1 MNKDELLQILSE
13 KIATGEISRE
23 EIMGQLPSQGSTLT
37 EKGRTFNFSL
47 TKIFYVLG
55 ALVAL
60 LGIIF
65 FIVRIWDD
73 LGSGGRI
80 LITLGLGLILA
91 GTGSFFL
98 KTRPASWLGQIFH
111 TLAGFLI
118 PGGALVTL
126 NELGNSSSL
135 WPVTITIG
143 VIFFFYLLLNSYHR
157 NEVLTFFTVANG
169 TAFIYL
175 LVKSMIDDVLFS
187 SGLTYWHG
195 DIYAYLTMIIGLS
208 YFLVA
213 HSFRGGW
220 NRHLVGVFNF
230 FGAIG
235 FFGAAFSRVFG
246 SEPWRLL
253 FFLLTIGGLS
263 LAIYIKSRAVLIV
276 SVFFLIAHFI
286 YITKEYFADSIG
298 WPILLVILGFL
309 FIGLGYLS
317 ITINKKFISVK

>member
-1 MNKDELLQILSE
+1 MNKEEILQILSE
-13 KIATGEISRE
+13 KVATGEISWGELMSR
-23 EIMGQLPSQGSTLT
+23 LPSQGSTLP
-37 EKGRTFNFSL
+37 EKSRTFNL

-65 FIVRIWDD
+65 FIVRIWND

-80 LITLGLGLILA
+80 IVTLGLGLILA
-91 GTGSFFL
+91 GLGSSFL
-98 KTRPASWLGQIFH
+98 KTKPASWLGQIFH
-111 TLAGFLI
+111 ALAGFLI

-126 NELGNSSSL
+126 NEIGGSNSL

-175 LVKSMIDDVLFS
+175 LVESMIDGPAYRHED
-187 SGLTYWHG
+187 T
-195 DIYAYLTMIIGLS
+195 YAYLTMIIGLS
-208 YFLVA
+208 YFLLA

-220 NRHLVGVFNF
+220 NKHLVGVFNF
-230 FGAIG
+230 LGAAG
-235 FFGAAFSRVFG
+235 FFGAAFTRVFD

-253 FFLLTIGGLS
+253 FFLLTVGGLT
-263 LAIYIKSRAVLIV
+263 LAVYIKSRVVLAV
-276 SVFFLIAHFI
+276 SVLFLIAHFI
-286 YITKEYFADSIG
+286 YITNEYFADSIG

-309 FIGLGYLS
+309 FIGLGYIS
-317 ITINKKFISVK
+317 IAINKKYIS